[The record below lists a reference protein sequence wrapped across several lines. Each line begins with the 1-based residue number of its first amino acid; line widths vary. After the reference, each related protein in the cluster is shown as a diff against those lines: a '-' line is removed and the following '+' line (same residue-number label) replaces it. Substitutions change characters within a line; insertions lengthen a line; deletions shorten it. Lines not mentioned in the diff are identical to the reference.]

1 MKAIY
6 TFLLL
11 SLVPGVIF
19 AAQPTGRYAL
29 AIEKMKE
36 LNKQH
41 PDISQLINLGKNDE
55 GVDIIGMRVSTT
67 PRVIDNRKIGQLVV
81 ATHHGNEG
89 KSTTLALY
97 FLARLLRRFESGQ
110 LYTHNLGAMEWT
122 IIPVLNVSGFNA
134 NSRHEHGVDPNRDYP
149 GPCTSSPGGR
159 LASVRSLMNLLKVR
173 TFAGAVTIHGYIGT
187 LTFPWGVSTDNT
199 HTHDHNF
206 YASVVGK
213 AAQLNGYRS
222 GTSTD
227 LIYSATGTFEDYVY
241 WKHGSWSLLVELAT
255 GNSGDIEATAKSVEY
270 FFNGIDSSP
279 STKNQL
285 TGSCTRQHRRPD
297 LGIE

>member
-1 MKAIY
+1 M
-6 TFLLL
+6 
-11 SLVPGVIF
+11 PGVIF

-134 NSRHEHGVDPNRDYP
+134 NSRHEHGVDPVGLAQQSGR
-149 GPCTSSPGGR
+149 TSINASLSSSR
-159 LASVRSLMNLLKVR
+159 AVSSSVR
-173 TFAGAVTIHGYIGT
+173 
-187 LTFPWGVSTDNT
+187 W
-199 HTHDHNF
+199 
-206 YASVVGK
+206 AS
-213 AAQLNGYRS
+213 
-222 GTSTD
+222 
-227 LIYSATGTFEDYVY
+227 
-241 WKHGSWSLLVELAT
+241 
-255 GNSGDIEATAKSVEY
+255 
-270 FFNGIDSSP
+270 P
-279 STKNQL
+279 
-285 TGSCTRQHRRPD
+285 RR
-297 LGIE
+297 IFRI